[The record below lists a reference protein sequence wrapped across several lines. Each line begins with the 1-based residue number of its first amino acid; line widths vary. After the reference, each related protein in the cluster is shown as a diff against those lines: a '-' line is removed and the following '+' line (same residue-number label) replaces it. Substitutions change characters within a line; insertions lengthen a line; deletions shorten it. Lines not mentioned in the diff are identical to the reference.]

1 MNAPNPPNAPGSDI
15 FEKNMNGI
23 DLRTKQD
30 HLFNVEIPKQDQSFH
45 TTQKPR
51 GKFSSSGLWR
61 KKRDISSSKMH
72 FQR

>member
-23 DLRTKQD
+23 DLRSKQD
-30 HLFNVEIPKQDQSFH
+30 NLFNVEIP
-45 TTQKPR
+45 R
-51 GKFSSSGLWR
+51 LWR
-61 KKRDISSSKMH
+61 KKRDISSSKVH